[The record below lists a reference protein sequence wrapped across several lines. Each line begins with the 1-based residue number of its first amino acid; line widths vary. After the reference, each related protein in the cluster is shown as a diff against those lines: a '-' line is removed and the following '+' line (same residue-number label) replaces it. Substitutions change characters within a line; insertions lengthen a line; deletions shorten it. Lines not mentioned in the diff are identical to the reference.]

1 MQQSQRARQAGA
13 DRDHADKRRP
23 TEGATPLERAEALLR
38 EGQPQ
43 KALDLLTRAGPPTP
57 RLTNAVGVCLLR
69 LGEAERAV
77 DVFRGLV
84 LLPGTICLRRDAAPE
99 HKSNFAAALLAAGNV
114 AGGLRALDEVGDED
128 RPAVRRLRDAVRR
141 WREGLFFRQRLRW
154 YLGGGPPH
162 AVPLDSDFGEL

>member
-1 MQQSQRARQAGA
+1 MQQSQRSRPAPAPRDYA
-13 DRDHADKRRP
+13 DRRRP
-23 TEGATPLERAEALLR
+23 TEGTTPLERAESLLL

-43 KALDLLTRAGPPTP
+43 KALDILNRAGPPAP

-69 LGEAERAV
+69 LGKAERAV

-84 LLPGTICLRRDAAPE
+84 LVPGTICLRRDAAPE

-114 AGGLRALDEVGDED
+114 AGGLRALEEIGDED

-141 WREGLFFRQRLRW
+141 WREGLSFWQRLRW
-154 YLGGGPPH
+154 YLGSDPPQ
-162 AVPLDSDFGEL
+162 AVLLDGDLGEL